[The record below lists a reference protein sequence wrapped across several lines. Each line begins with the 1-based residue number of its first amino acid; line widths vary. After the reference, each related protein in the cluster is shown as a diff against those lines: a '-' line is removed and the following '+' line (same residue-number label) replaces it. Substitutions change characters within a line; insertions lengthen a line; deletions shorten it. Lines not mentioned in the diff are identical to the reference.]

1 MQITGLRRDG
11 AINPNEPDEYVEIT
25 NQGTVA
31 QDLTGWRLDSE
42 RGAASGQVFHFPAGF
57 EMQPGQA
64 CRVYTDEVHPEWCGL
79 SFGYG
84 KSGVWNNSEPDAAVL
99 FDEDGAGV
107 SRWE

>member
-25 NQGTVA
+25 NQGAVA

-57 EMQPGQA
+57 VHAAGPGLPG
-64 CRVYTDEVHPEWCGL
+64 VHG
-79 SFGYG
+79 
-84 KSGVWNNSEPDAAVL
+84 
-99 FDEDGAGV
+99 
-107 SRWE
+107 

>member
-1 MQITGLRRDG
+1 MRRDG

-42 RGAASGQVFHFPAGF
+42 RGAAPGQVFGFPAGF
-57 EMQPGQA
+57 VMQPGQV
-64 CRVYTDEVHPEWCGL
+64 CRVYTDEVHPGWRGL
-79 SFGYG
+79 SLGYG
-84 KSGVWNNSEPDAAVL
+84 RSGVWSNSGPDAAVL
-99 FDEDGAGV
+99 IDGDEAMV